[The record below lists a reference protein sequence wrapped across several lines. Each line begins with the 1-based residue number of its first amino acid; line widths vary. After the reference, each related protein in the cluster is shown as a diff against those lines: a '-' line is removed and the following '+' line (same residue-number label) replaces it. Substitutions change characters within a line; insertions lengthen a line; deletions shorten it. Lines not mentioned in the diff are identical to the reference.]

1 MYKVRRVYLVTTK
14 GGDGHNTS
22 IIISPSD
29 ASYAMKRSGLF
40 YRSDL
45 IRSGSDDQDDQD
57 FLCRGGGVF
66 FCIFLLMMVQIAMLG
81 AILACK
87 LFDLDI
93 IPDYGGRSNKQ
104 IHNITDYNYYHERH
118 HIYD

>member
-22 IIISPSD
+22 FVIILSD
-29 ASYAMKRSGLF
+29 ASYAMKRSGSTYF
-40 YRSDL
+40 
-45 IRSGSDDQDDQD
+45 
-57 FLCRGGGVF
+57 CRGGGVF

-81 AILACK
+81 AILAWK
-87 LFDLDI
+87 FFDLDI

-104 IHNITDYNYYHERH
+104 IHNVTDYNYFHERH
-118 HIYD
+118 HMHD

>member
-1 MYKVRRVYLVTTK
+1 MYKVRRAYLVTTK
-14 GGDGHNTS
+14 GGDGHYTS

-29 ASYAMKRSGLF
+29 ASYAMKRS
-40 YRSDL
+40 RSAY
-45 IRSGSDDQDDQD
+45 S
-57 FLCRGGGVF
+57 CRGGGVF

>member
-1 MYKVRRVYLVTTK
+1 MYKVRRAYLVTTK

-22 IIISPSD
+22 LVIIPSD
-29 ASYAMKRSGLF
+29 ASHAMKRSGSVYF
-40 YRSDL
+40 
-45 IRSGSDDQDDQD
+45 
-57 FLCRGGGVF
+57 CRGGGVF